1 MSSHNPYLIVEEL
14 EKRISEWAGA
24 PHAVA
29 VESGSAAIF
38 LSLMWAKQQRGNIGS
53 VRIPKHTYPS
63 VPCSIIH
70 AGGHPIFLD
79 EEWHGEYELWPLNI
93 WDAALRFKKK
103 MYHGGFQCLSMHI
116 KKRLNV
122 GRGGII
128 LCEDEFQAAWL
139 KRARFDGRNPIPL
152 KEDTFYQL
160 GWNMYLEPSNAA
172 RAIQIFETIRNKRLP
187 DLKVEEQ
194 GYADLSKFPIY
205 QQ

>member
-1 MSSHNPYLIVEEL
+1 MNPYTVVEEL
-14 EKRISEWAGA
+14 EKRIADFCGA

-38 LSLMWAKQQRGNIGS
+38 LSLMYVKFNVTPIRTT
-53 VRIPKHTYPS
+53 RIPKYTYPS

-70 AGGHPIFLD
+70 AGGNVLF
-79 EEWHGEYELWPLNI
+79 ENTEWKGEYQLFPYPI

-103 MYHGGFQCLSMHI
+103 MFHGGLQCLSMHI

-128 LCEDEFQAAWL
+128 LCESEFVAQWL

-152 KEDTFYQL
+152 KEDNFNQL

-172 RAIQIFETIRNKRLP
+172 RAIQIFETLRNKRLP

-194 GYADLSKFPIY
+194 GYPDLSKFPIY

>member
-14 EKRISEWAGA
+14 EKRLAEFCGA

-29 VESGSAAIF
+29 VESGTAAIF
-38 LSLMWAKQQRGNIGS
+38 LSLMYVKFQNKLIRT
-53 VRIPKHTYPS
+53 VRIPKYTYPS

-70 AGGHPIFLD
+70 AGGKVLFDDID
-79 EEWHGEYELWPLNI
+79 WRGEYQLYPYPI

-103 MYHGGFQCLSMHI
+103 MYHGGLQCLSMHI

-128 LCEDEFQAAWL
+128 LCEDEFVAGWL
-139 KRARFDGRNPIPL
+139 KRARFDGRNPVPL
-152 KEDTFYQL
+152 KDDNFHQL

-172 RAIQIFETIRNKRLP
+172 RAIQIFETLRNKRLP

-194 GYADLSKFPIY
+194 GYPDLSKFPIY